1 MFRSTQ
7 ENVFLNIVCIYPFWS
22 VYVCVLTLLQEF
34 PVLVPLLRQL
44 ILLSNHLVQLLLD
57 LRIKISK
64 IRNTE
69 SQGSESKL
77 VLK

>member
-1 MFRSTQ
+1 MIYLI
-7 ENVFLNIVCIYPFWS
+7 LNIICIYICIHHFWS
-22 VYVCVLTLLQEF
+22 VHVCVLTLLQEF